1 MNNVLEQNLVQ
12 KYLFKVHN
20 I

>member
-1 MNNVLEQNLVQ
+1 LEQNLVQ